1 MTEQFIQRFTV
12 SFIVLNLSFPYRET
26 INYLSILKNRT
37 FYQINLKNNSVDKHN
52 LEICLNEARDFMIE
66 LN

>member
-1 MTEQFIQRFTV
+1 MTEQFIQRCTV

-52 LEICLNEARDFMIE
+52 FEICLNKARDLTIE